1 MPPSIR
7 NACPIAFM
15 LIVMITVAPAL
26 AAWETGMQEPASS
39 IAADQQWLNIF
50 MLWIITIIGVI
61 VFGAMF
67 YAIFKHRK
75 DKGYKA
81 AHFHENTA
89 VEILWT
95 TIPMLIIVGMAWPAT
110 RVILD
115 YKDTDSPD
123 ITVKVTALSVE
134 VVL

>member
-50 MLWIITIIGVI
+50 YVMDNNHYRRYCFWR
-61 VFGAMF
+61 
-67 YAIFKHRK
+67 H
-75 DKGYKA
+75 
-81 AHFHENTA
+81 
-89 VEILWT
+89 
-95 TIPMLIIVGMAWPAT
+95 
-110 RVILD
+110 
-115 YKDTDSPD
+115 
-123 ITVKVTALSVE
+123 
-134 VVL
+134 VLRHI

>member
-123 ITVKVTALSVE
+123 ITVKVTGYQ
-134 VVL
+134 